1 MKSLS
6 ELAALRNKVEAAELP
21 CDSTLIYGD
30 GGTGKTEYAAT
41 AAESSLFDR
50 VYWFDVANGSE
61 TVIRMA
67 AEGRLSKKAAD
78 KISIIKIIDTPLN
91 HIAYETITKIYTT
104 NRDWQICEAHS
115 RCDCPVCIK
124 DKVTEGWFQFN
135 YFKLGKKDL
144 VVLDDAS
151 QYSDSILS
159 FFCKGQP
166 LGFKPGFNEYGPMS
180 RILTDVLSVVQAGI
194 TNNIWIAR
202 LLVDDDNEQVNVEDK
217 SPQKKEKMYPWVG
230 SKIYAPTVSNR
241 FGNKIFLKKRLGKHM
256 GMSGST
262 STMEGTVGSRIGLK
276 VEEDIGLQSLAYYL
290 EKAKLGKTDIVL
302 KKT

>member
-21 CDSTLIYGD
+21 CDTILIYGD
-30 GGTGKTEYAAT
+30 GGTGKTEYTAT
-41 AAESSLFDR
+41 VAESDLFDK
-50 VYWFDVANGSE
+50 VYWFDVTNGSE
-61 TVIRMA
+61 TIIRMA

-78 KISIIKIIDTPLN
+78 KISIISIMDTPLN
-91 HIAYETITKIYTT
+91 HIAYETISKIYTT
-104 NRDWQICEAHS
+104 NRDWQICALHS

-124 DKVTEGWFQFN
+124 NKVTEGWFQFN
-135 YFKLGKKDL
+135 MFKLGKKDL

-159 FFCKGQP
+159 FQCKGQG
-166 LGFKPGFNEYGPMS
+166 LGFKPGWDEFGPLR
-180 RILTDVLSVVQAGI
+180 RILTDVLSVVQAGH
-194 TNNIWIAR
+194 TNHIWIAR
-202 LLVDDDNEQVNVEDK
+202 LLIESDNEQINVDEKQQKDK
-217 SPQKKEKMYPWVG
+217 FYPAIG
-230 SKIYAPTVSNR
+230 SKTFAPEVPNR
-241 FGNKIFLKKRLGKHM
+241 FGTKIFLKKRLGKHM

-290 EKAKLGKTDIVL
+290 EKAKLGKTNIVL
-302 KKT
+302 PK